1 MKIRILF
8 ASMIVGLTFV
18 GCSSEEEGTPRDNG
32 EGLGEP
38 QFLTVNLVTNPTN
51 GSRAGGDQATGDP
64 GNNSTYEEG
73 LDAENKVTK
82 VRFYFFKAN
91 GDAAYVKNDNGIK
104 RNFLEWDN
112 VTEEEDNNMPNVEKI
127 LTAQLIIE
135 SPKGDEEP
143 SQLVAIINPMQEP
156 PVEERTLGSLATVEH
171 DAKANTTSGKFLMS
185 NSTYKKDGIKRM
197 AVSVE
202 GKIKKTSGEA
212 LDDPVE
218 IYVERAVAKVR
229 LNSSL
234 TPVAGKTN
242 IFKTSTEEKT
252 QEVTVDGVKKEI
264 FVKFLGW
271 NTTAVTKNSR
281 LVKEINPNW
290 KDDLFGA
297 GSSPWNW
304 AEYSRCFWAINSRNA
319 GAEYGSFKP
328 DPADKPNIDNKF
340 QAQAYTKFDKSQ
352 WVYVNENAS
361 PFTEDIGAS
370 EGKSADNP
378 TKVIISAQLVDENGN
393 KLEFAEYG
401 STRTTVDGLK
411 DLFANNCGLYSRET
425 LTENGETKYKFTK
438 ITPNDLTVKT
448 ATAVGE
454 TSTADGKP
462 DISKPG
468 RYKSYVQLATNE
480 DGKWYASN
488 AENATALTAAEANT
502 QLKKLGSAKV
512 WKDGYTYYYFDI
524 NHFGDHI
531 GVVRNHIYDADIKT
545 LAGLGTPVYNP
556 DEIIYPEKP
565 EDTDDSFI
573 AARINILSWRV
584 VKSDININWP

>member
-18 GCSSEEEGTPRDNG
+18 GCSSEDGVTPGDNG
-32 EGLGEP
+32 EGLSEP

-51 GSRAGGDQATGDP
+51 GSRAGGDQHTGDP
-64 GNNSTYEEG
+64 NKNSTYEEG
-73 LDAENKVTK
+73 LDAENAVTK
-82 VRFYFFKAN
+82 VRFYFF
-91 GDAAYVKNDNGIK
+91 DAEGNAAFVKKVGNEMVNY
-104 RNFLEWDN
+104 LEWTN
-112 VTEEEDNNMPNVEKI
+112 VTEDENNDPTNVEKI

-135 SPKGDEEP
+135 SPKGDIKP
-143 SQLVAIINPMQEP
+143 SQIVAIINPMVDP
-156 PVEERTLGSLATVEH
+156 NAERTLGTLATVTH
-171 DAKANTTSGKFLMS
+171 DAKTATISGKFLMS
-185 NSTYKKDGIKRM
+185 NSTYAKDNVKQM

-202 GKIKKTSGEA
+202 DKIKKTSGEA
-212 LDDPVE
+212 LADPVE

-234 TPVAGKTN
+234 TPVTGKTN
-242 IFKTSTEEKT
+242 IFKTSTENKT
-252 QEVTVDGVKKEI
+252 QEVTVGGVKKEI

-271 NTTAVTKNSR
+271 NTTAVSNKSR
-281 LVKEINPNW
+281 LVKEINPSWPNN
-290 KDDLFGA
+290 LFGS
-297 GSSPWNW
+297 GSTPWNW
-304 AEYSRCFWAINSRNA
+304 SDYCRCFWAINANNLSY
-319 GAEYGSFKP
+319 EYGAFIP
-328 DPADKPNIDNKF
+328 DKNADPESENKF
-340 QAQAYTKFDKSQ
+340 QAQAKTKFDGKD

-361 PFTEDIGAS
+361 PYASDITTSNGDNAS
-370 EGKSADNP
+370 TP

-411 DLFANNCGLYSRET
+411 DLFANNCGLYSREM

-448 ATAVGE
+448 ATQVGE

-488 AENATALTAAEANT
+488 AENAAAITAAAANDI
-502 QLKKLGSAKV
+502 LKKLGSAKV

-524 NHFGDHI
+524 NHFGNHI

-545 LAGLGTPVYNP
+545 LAGLGTPVYDP

>member
-18 GCSSEEEGTPRDNG
+18 GCSSEDGVTPGDNG
-32 EGLGEP
+32 EGLSEP

-51 GSRAGGDQATGDP
+51 GSRAGGDQHTGDP
-64 GNNSTYEEG
+64 NKNSTYEEG
-73 LDAENKVTK
+73 LDAENAVTK
-82 VRFYFFKAN
+82 VRFYFF
-91 GDAAYVKNDNGIK
+91 DAEGNAAFVKKVGNEMVNY
-104 RNFLEWDN
+104 LEWTN
-112 VTEEEDNNMPNVEKI
+112 VTEDENNDPTNVEKI

-135 SPKGDEEP
+135 SPKGDIKP
-143 SQLVAIINPMQEP
+143 SQIVAIINPMVDP
-156 PVEERTLGSLATVEH
+156 NAERTLGTLATVTH
-171 DAKANTTSGKFLMS
+171 DAKTATISGKFLMS
-185 NSTYKKDGIKRM
+185 NSTYAKDNVKQM

-202 GKIKKTSGEA
+202 DKIKKTSGEA
-212 LDDPVE
+212 LADPVE

-234 TPVAGKTN
+234 TPVTGKTN
-242 IFKTSTEEKT
+242 IFKTSTENKT
-252 QEVTVDGVKKEI
+252 QEVTVGGVKKEI

-271 NTTAVTKNSR
+271 NTTAVSNKSR
-281 LVKEINPNW
+281 LVKEINPSWPNN
-290 KDDLFGA
+290 LFGS
-297 GSSPWNW
+297 GSTPWNW
-304 AEYSRCFWAINSRNA
+304 SDYCRCFWAINANNLSY
-319 GAEYGSFKP
+319 EYGAFIP
-328 DPADKPNIDNKF
+328 DKNADPESENKF
-340 QAQAYTKFDKSQ
+340 QAQAKTKFDGKD

-361 PFTEDIGAS
+361 PYASDITTSNGDNAS
-370 EGKSADNP
+370 TP

-448 ATAVGE
+448 ATQVGE

-462 DISKPG
+462 DISKLG

-488 AENATALTAAEANT
+488 AENAAAITAAAANDI
-502 QLKKLGSAKV
+502 LKKLGSAKV

-524 NHFGDHI
+524 NHFGNHI

-545 LAGLGTPVYNP
+545 LAGLGTPVYDP